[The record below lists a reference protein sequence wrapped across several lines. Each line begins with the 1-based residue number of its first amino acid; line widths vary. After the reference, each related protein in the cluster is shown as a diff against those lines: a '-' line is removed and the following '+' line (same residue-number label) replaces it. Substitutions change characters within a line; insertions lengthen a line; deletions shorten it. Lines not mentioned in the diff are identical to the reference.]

1 MEDKYACKANRAVHT
16 SQIRVTFWDVRDR
29 GRTNNKL
36 RGSTVGINLM
46 RTINSLGAS
55 YLTVGR
61 HRNQIYALRPYGEI
75 ANAARLRKSAL
86 GMFWIY
92 LVFLK

>member
-1 MEDKYACKANRAVHT
+1 
-16 SQIRVTFWDVRDR
+16 
-29 GRTNNKL
+29 
-36 RGSTVGINLM
+36 M
-46 RTINSLGAS
+46 RTINSFGAS

-92 LVFLK
+92 LVFLKMIFAELWQSLNLVLIFTFL